1 MNQATKEIDPARRVV
16 SATYRGLEQH
26 AVFEINKGPHT
37 GEVVRVQCAGPA
49 NGTDLCLFTSALIGR
64 ADVIAKARELS
75 TALSA
80 HFFAVDTN
88 ASDPEVIETAA
99 EVARVWS
106 EAIDLTA

>member
-1 MNQATKEIDPARRVV
+1 MNQATQEIDPPRRVV
-16 SATYRGLEQH
+16 SAIYRGLEQH
-26 AVFEINKGPHT
+26 AVFEINEGPHK
-37 GEVVRVQCAGPA
+37 GEVVHASCGGDAD
-49 NGTDLCLFTSALIGR
+49 GTDVASLTRDLISR